1 MDIAGQLELKCHK
14 TANQEIYMLFYLFM
28 VYFYFIFKTKP

>member
-14 TANQEIYMLFYLFM
+14 TANQEIYMLFYLFI
-28 VYFYFIFKTKP
+28 YGLFLFYI